1 MRLGIIGLPGSG
13 KSTIFKTLSGS
24 TPDQGAQKGPRI
36 ATVQVPDERVHALK
50 ELFKPDKTVFARL
63 EYLLPSGAKLRV
75 PDGQRD
81 ESFWGEARPC
91 DALIH
96 VVRNFHLQ
104 GGEDPQPRD
113 DFLKVD
119 TDMIFADL
127 VVVERRIERLDMDKK
142 RGKETD
148 AEERQLLEACLSML
162 EAQTPLR
169 GDPVLAA
176 AHQLKGYTFLSAKPV
191 LLLFNNDDED
201 KGLPAWDGSPESLH
215 ALMIRGK
222 LEMELS
228 ELPPEEAAEFSA
240 AYQIEGFARE
250 RVLRHSCDVLSLVS
264 FFTVANNEVRSWMVP
279 RGTPALEAAD
289 VIHSDMKRGFIRA
302 EVIAFED
309 LAAAGSY
316 QRAKKEGMVR
326 LEGKT
331 YEVQDG
337 DVITFHFNV

>member
-1 MRLGIIGLPGSG
+1 MRLGIVGLPGSG
-13 KSTIFKTLSGS
+13 KSTIFQTLTG
-24 TPDQGAQKGPRI
+24 TKLEEGAHKGPRI
-36 ATVQVPDERVHALK
+36 ATVQVPDQRVDALK
-50 ELFKPDKTVFARL
+50 GLFKPDKTVHARL
-63 EYLLPSGAKLRV
+63 EYLLPSGTKTPVQDR
-75 PDGQRD
+75 QRD
-81 ESFWGEARPC
+81 ESFWSEARPC

-96 VVRNFHLQ
+96 VVRNFHLP
-104 GGEDPQPRD
+104 GGEDPHPRD
-113 DFLKVD
+113 DFVKLD

-127 VVVERRIERLDMDKK
+127 VVVERRVERLDLDKK

-148 AEERQLLEACLSML
+148 AEEHRLLEVCLSML
-162 EAQTPLR
+162 EAQNPLR
-169 GDPVLAA
+169 SAPALAA
-176 AHQLKGYTFLSAKPV
+176 AHQLKGYTFLSAKPL
-191 LLLFNNDDED
+191 LLLFSNDDED
-201 KGLPAWDGSPESLH
+201 KSLPAWDGSPEISH

-250 RVLRHSCDVLSLVS
+250 RVIRHSCDVLGLIS
-264 FFTVANNEVRSWMVP
+264 FFTMVNNEVRSWMVP
-279 RGTPALEAAD
+279 GGTPALEAAN

-302 EVIAFED
+302 EVVAFED
-309 LAAAGSY
+309 LTAAGSY
-316 QRAKKEGMVR
+316 QKAKKEGKVR

>member
-1 MRLGIIGLPGSG
+1 MRLGIVGLPGSG
-13 KSTIFKTLSGS
+13 KSTIFETLIGS
-24 TPDQGAQKGPRI
+24 KPEQGAHKGPRI
-36 ATVQVPDERVHALK
+36 ATVQVPDQRVDALHG
-50 ELFKPDKTVFARL
+50 LFKPDKTVHARL
-63 EYLLPSGAKLRV
+63 EYLLPSGTHSPV
-75 PDGQRD
+75 QDGQKD
-81 ESFWGEARPC
+81 EGFWSEVRPC

-96 VVRNFHLQ
+96 VVRNFRPP
-104 GGEDPQPRD
+104 GREDPHPRD
-113 DFLKVD
+113 DFLKLE

-127 VVVERRIERLDMDKK
+127 VVVERRIERLDLDKK

-162 EAQTPLR
+162 EAQNPLR
-169 GDPVLAA
+169 DDPALAT
-176 AHQLKGYTFLSAKPV
+176 AHQLKGYTFLSAKPL
-191 LLLFNNDDED
+191 LLLFSNDDED
-201 KGLPAWDGSPESLH
+201 KRLPAWDGSPEIPN
-215 ALMIRGK
+215 ALTIRGK

-250 RVLRHSCDVLSLVS
+250 RVIRHSCNVLGLIS
-264 FFTVANNEVRSWMVP
+264 FFTVVNNEVRAWMVP
-279 RGTPALEAAD
+279 GGTPALEAAD

-309 LAAAGSY
+309 LTVAGSY
-316 QRAKKEGMVR
+316 QKAKKEGKVR

-331 YEVQDG
+331 YVVQDG